1 MRSYNT
7 RTVRIRNVEQKP
19 GIGKKRLEN
28 LDKAIRNRNRRL
40 TAQVKN
46 IMGEYTQEN
55 YYKLTK
61 GQYVP
66 ALVTVDFS
74 KVKTVKDYNALMRM
88 LEADKTKQFKQ
99 LRTKQMRT
107 TMQNI
112 ISRGLMIDADDD
124 PELFKRISQMS
135 DAEIIKMRRDNTDT
149 LVKTFEYYRGEIALE
164 EDERQYYWNEWRKA
178 VGLQPLVFK
187 KPVPYKL

>member
-1 MRSYNT
+1 MRTYNT
-7 RTVRIRNVEQKP
+7 RTVRIRNVEEKA

-28 LDKAIRNRNRRL
+28 LDRAIRNRNRRL

-55 YYKLTK
+55 YYRLAK

-66 ALVTVDFS
+66 ALVDIDFS
-74 KVKTVKDYNALMRM
+74 KIRTIKDYNALMRM

-99 LRTKQMRT
+99 LRTEQMRT

-135 DAEIIKMRRDNTDT
+135 DAEIIRMRRDNTDN